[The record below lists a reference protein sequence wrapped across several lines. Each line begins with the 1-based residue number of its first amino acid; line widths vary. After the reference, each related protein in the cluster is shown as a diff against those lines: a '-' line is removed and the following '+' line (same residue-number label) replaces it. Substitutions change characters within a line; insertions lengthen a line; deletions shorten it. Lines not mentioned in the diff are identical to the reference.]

1 MRIFLKVNC
10 FETDTS
16 LLNFN
21 SIYKNVILIMG
32 EKKKKKNEFDQLKKN
47 LKQNKNFLNIILQN
61 RPFHIVFI

>member
-1 MRIFLKVNC
+1 
-10 FETDTS
+10 
-16 LLNFN
+16 
-21 SIYKNVILIMG
+21 MG